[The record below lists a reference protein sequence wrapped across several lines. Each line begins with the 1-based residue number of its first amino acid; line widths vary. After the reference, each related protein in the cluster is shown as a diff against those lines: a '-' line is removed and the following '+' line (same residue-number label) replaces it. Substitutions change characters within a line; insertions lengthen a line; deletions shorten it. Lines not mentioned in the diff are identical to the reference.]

1 VTQDR
6 TNLGIRAFR
15 EVLGFTW
22 RHWRR
27 HTGLTAVTATALISA
42 TVADVLMP
50 TFAGRLVDA
59 VDALAIDRNA
69 ARHAAL
75 MALAGI
81 MVIGL
86 VMIVLRHL
94 AFLGIIRLSLHTMT
108 AMAREAFWRV
118 QRFSTEWHANSFAGS
133 IVRKVGRGM
142 WAMDLLNDTLL
153 IALLPSV
160 VVLLGSTV
168 LLGLRWPAM
177 GAVVAIGAALYLAL
191 SVAGTLAY
199 VAPTAR
205 LSNRWDTRI
214 GGVLADAIGCNAVV
228 KAFGAEA
235 REDALL
241 AGVLAR
247 WQRRTMRNW
256 TRATNSGT
264 AQLGTLLVLR
274 AAVILTV
281 LVLCWHGRATPG
293 DVAYVLAAYFVIHG
307 YLRDVGHH
315 ITNLQRSIN
324 EMEEVVALQSEPL
337 GVEDCAGARQIRI
350 GNGAV
355 RFDRVTFRYGA
366 HPQPLFQDLSLVIQ
380 AGERVGLVGHSGSG
394 KSTFVRLVQRLYDVT
409 EGRIL
414 IDGQDIAA
422 VTQASLRAQIAI
434 VAQDPV
440 LFHRS
445 LAENIAYARPGAAP
459 AEIEQAARLANAHDF
474 IARLPRG
481 YATLVGERGVKLS
494 GGERQRVALAR
505 AFLADA
511 PILILD
517 EATSSLDSESEAL
530 IQQAIERLLAGR
542 TAIVIAHRLSTVRA
556 LDRILVFDRGRV
568 AEQGDHAR
576 LLAQPDGI
584 YRRLFE
590 RQVLAL
596 TEVGADHSVS
606 GTPSAPLPLFAGLGR
621 EERTEVAEPS
631 DAG

>member
-1 VTQDR
+1 M
-6 TNLGIRAFR
+6 RAFR

-27 HTGLTAVTATALISA
+27 HTGLTAATATALIGA

-59 VDALAIDRNA
+59 VGALATDRNA

-81 MVIGL
+81 MVLGL

-94 AFLGIIRLSLHTMT
+94 AFLGIIRLSLHIMT

-133 IVRKVGRGM
+133 VVRKISRAM

-160 VVLLGSTV
+160 VVLLGSSV

-177 GAVVAIGAALYLAL
+177 GAVVATSAALYLTL
-191 SVAGTLAY
+191 SVTGTLAY

-205 LSNRWDTRI
+205 LSNRWDTQI
-214 GGVLADAIGCNAVV
+214 GGALADAIGCNAVV

-235 REDALL
+235 REDTVL
-241 AGVLAR
+241 AGMLAH
-247 WQRRTMRNW
+247 WLRRTMRNW
-256 TRATNSGT
+256 TRATNNGT

-281 LVLCWHGRATPG
+281 LVLCWQGRATPG

-315 ITNLQRSIN
+315 IANLQRSIN
-324 EMEEVVALQSEPL
+324 EMEEVVALHSEPL
-337 GVEDCAGARQIRI
+337 GVEDCADAGPIRI
-350 GNGAV
+350 GDGAV

-366 HPQPLFQDLSLVIQ
+366 HPEPLFQELSLVIQ

-409 EGRIL
+409 DGRIL

-434 VAQDPV
+434 VAQEPV

-445 LAENIAYARPGAAP
+445 LAENIAYARSGATP

-596 TEVGADHSVS
+596 TEVGAE
-606 GTPSAPLPLFAGLGR
+606 GSAMIA
-621 EERTEVAEPS
+621 
-631 DAG
+631 